1 MKFTVFCLKNVFR
14 ACARGNDFF
23 ILFKAKS
30 EEKHKNML
38 IYLANLGG

>member
-1 MKFTVFCLKNVFR
+1 MPFEKQNLKK
-14 ACARGNDFF
+14 C
-23 ILFKAKS
+23 FKAKS